1 MGLGSRVGGLL
12 RRRAYLIVYFLVL
25 KVFKFFFAIGLWVSA
40 LCSECQRI
48 EIRASAGIR
57 GSNCDSVFLAI
68 YVNIYICIYRR
79 FAYIYIHLSIDL
91 YIYMCAQILGGSWVV
106 ISRVISRVSVHII
119 HIIGVL

>member
-1 MGLGSRVGGLL
+1 MCIYRYIRTPETLNPIPCVAAAAASARPRSRRGGEVGLGSRVGGLL

-57 GSNCDSVFLAI
+57 GSSCDSVF
-68 YVNIYICIYRR
+68 
-79 FAYIYIHLSIDL
+79 
-91 YIYMCAQILGGSWVV
+91 
-106 ISRVISRVSVHII
+106 
-119 HIIGVL
+119 